1 MVDLPCY
8 VKVIHYASD
17 GEVIEDWQDTVVS
30 LSDDAIIELVDR
42 YFEIK
47 KKRTILDE

>member
-1 MVDLPCY
+1 MDIPCCI
-8 VKVIHYASD
+8 KVTHYASD
-17 GEVIEDWQDTVVS
+17 GEMIEDWQDTTLS

-47 KKRTILDE
+47 KKRAILDE